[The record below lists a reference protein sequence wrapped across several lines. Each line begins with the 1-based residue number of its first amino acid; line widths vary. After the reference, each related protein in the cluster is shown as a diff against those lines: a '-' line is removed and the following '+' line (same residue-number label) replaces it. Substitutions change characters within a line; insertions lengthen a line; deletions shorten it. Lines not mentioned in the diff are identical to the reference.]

1 LIPRPACSYSNQIFL
16 FVSRGIRN
24 HFMDVGDADGTTNVI
39 NNNKRTATTKTKTK
53 KEAKT
58 MTSRR
63 NMMKN
68 GE

>member
-1 LIPRPACSYSNQIFL
+1 
-16 FVSRGIRN
+16 
-24 HFMDVGDADGTTNVI
+24 MDVGDADGTTNVI